1 MKKFISLFAILLL
14 CSSTSYAATNKKL
27 EILGTFND
35 WTAYTANEKN
45 GKLCYM
51 ASVPQKSE
59 GKYKRRGD
67 VVLIVAHRPQEKSF
81 DVVSL
86 TTGYTYKAGST
97 ATVQIDKQ
105 KPIELFTHEDT
116 AWGNNSKTDAKI
128 VRQMKAGN
136 KAVFKGKSSLGTL
149 TTDTFSLTGFTKA
162 YRAMS
167 KACGR

>member
-1 MKKFISLFAILLL
+1 MKKIISLLAVLLV
-14 CSSTSYAATNKKL
+14 CTSGVQAASNKKL
-27 EILGTFND
+27 EILGTFGD
-35 WTAYTANEKN
+35 WTAYSANEKS

-67 VVLIVAHRPQEKSF
+67 VILIVAHRPKEKSYN
-81 DVVSL
+81 VVSL

-97 ATVQIDKQ
+97 ATVQVDKQ

-116 AWGNNSKTDAKI
+116 AWGNDSKTDAKI

-167 KACGR
+167 NACGR

>member
-1 MKKFISLFAILLL
+1 MKKIISLFAVLMF
-14 CSSTSYAATNKKL
+14 CTSVGHAAPNKKL
-27 EILGTFND
+27 EILGTFGD
-35 WTAYTANEKN
+35 WTAYSAKEKG

-67 VVLIVAHRPQEKSF
+67 VILIVAHRPQEKSY

-86 TTGYTYKAGST
+86 TTGYTYKAGSK
-97 ATVQIDKQ
+97 ASVQVDKQ
-105 KPIELFTHEDT
+105 KAIELFTHEDT
-116 AWGNNSKTDAKI
+116 AWGNDSKTDAKI

-149 TTDTFSLTGFTKA
+149 TTDTFSLSGFTKA

-167 KACGR
+167 NACGR